1 MRHLRALLITTALAA
16 TACSGGSESVT
27 DAEPDATS
35 APASSPP
42 TTEAPTTEA
51 PATEAPSETE
61 DVPWEQGQEV
71 ALVPAGTV
79 RLPFMGGVQF
89 ELEQDRVVVQAP
101 PSIANIHHQGDQIDE
116 PKVALMVANETSD
129 GEPITTVEELA
140 TALTEHV
147 GVELT
152 PIGEV
157 ATGIGPAQGFEST
170 ASEFDPTLST
180 EEKFQLPH
188 LLASDVQW
196 FWSPSPFGQVWIVDT
211 DRGPLLI
218 SAQAPERGPLLDEL
232 IATLELLLETIEFA
246 DLD

>member
-42 TTEAPTTEA
+42 TTGA

-71 ALVPAGTV
+71 ALVPAGIV

-89 ELEQDRVVVQAP
+89 ELEQDRVVLQAP
-101 PSIANIHHQGDQIDE
+101 PSIANIHHQGDQLDE

-129 GEPITTVEELA
+129 GEPITTVAPLA
-140 TALTEHV
+140 
-147 GVELT
+147 GVIMRISGGSTSWPRGPMFLSKRPGDDWYDSPLHASSASGT
-152 PIGEV
+152 K
-157 ATGIGPAQGFEST
+157 TG
-170 ASEFDPTLST
+170 
-180 EEKFQLPH
+180 
-188 LLASDVQW
+188 
-196 FWSPSPFGQVWIVDT
+196 PSPNSVVT
-211 DRGPLLI
+211 
-218 SAQAPERGPLLDEL
+218 
-232 IATLELLLETIEFA
+232 
-246 DLD
+246 

>member
-35 APASSPP
+35 APASS
-42 TTEAPTTEA
+42 APT
-51 PATEAPSETE
+51 TEAPSETE

-116 PKVALMVANETSD
+116 PKVILIVANETSD

-170 ASEFDPTLST
+170 ASEFDPTLSK

-188 LLASDVQW
+188 LLATDVGW
-196 FWSPSPFGQVWIVDT
+196 AWLPSPFGQVWIVDT
-211 DRGPLLI
+211 DQGPLLI

-232 IATLELLLETIEFA
+232 IATLELLLETIEIA